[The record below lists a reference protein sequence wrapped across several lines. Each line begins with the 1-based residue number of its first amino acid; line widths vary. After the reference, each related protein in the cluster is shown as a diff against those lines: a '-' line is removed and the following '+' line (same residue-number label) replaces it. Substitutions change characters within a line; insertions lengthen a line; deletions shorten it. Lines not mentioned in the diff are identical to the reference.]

1 MSVPAGEAAHQ
12 RHANCIVTGTLTEIG
27 KSCSKVR
34 QTANFRP
41 VGLAS
46 LGLGHY
52 AVINSVWDAARTLL
66 HEWPVDDGEDYF
78 EAVKSCLD
86 AIIGDLPP
94 DEVRASFIRAAQEA
108 GISVIEAAD

>member
-1 MSVPAGEAAHQ
+1 M
-12 RHANCIVTGTLTEIG
+12 
-27 KSCSKVR
+27 R

-46 LGLGHY
+46 IGLAHY

-66 HEWPVDDGEDYF
+66 HDWPVDDGEEYF
-78 EAVKSCLD
+78 EAVKACLD

-94 DEVRASFIRAAQEA
+94 EHVRAVFIRAAQEA
-108 GISVIEAAD
+108 GIAVIEAAG

>member
-1 MSVPAGEAAHQ
+1 M
-12 RHANCIVTGTLTEIG
+12 
-27 KSCSKVR
+27 K

-46 LGLGHY
+46 MGLGHY
-52 AVINSVWDAARTLL
+52 AVVNSVWDAARTLL
-66 HEWPVDDGEDYF
+66 HDWPVDDGEEYF

-86 AIIGDLPP
+86 AIIGDLQP

-108 GISVIEAAD
+108 GIAVIEAAD

>member
-1 MSVPAGEAAHQ
+1 M
-12 RHANCIVTGTLTEIG
+12 
-27 KSCSKVR
+27 R

>member
-1 MSVPAGEAAHQ
+1 M
-12 RHANCIVTGTLTEIG
+12 
-27 KSCSKVR
+27 R

-46 LGLGHY
+46 MGLGHY

-66 HEWPVDDGEDYF
+66 HDWPVDDGEDYL

-108 GISVIEAAD
+108 GIAVIEAAD

>member
-1 MSVPAGEAAHQ
+1 MG
-12 RHANCIVTGTLTEIG
+12 
-27 KSCSKVR
+27 

-46 LGLGHY
+46 VGLGHY
-52 AVINSVWDAARTLL
+52 VVINSVWDAARTLL
-66 HEWPVDDGEDYF
+66 HDWPVDDGEEYF

-94 DEVRASFIRAAQEA
+94 ENVRTVFIRAAHEA
-108 GISVIEAAD
+108 GIAVIEAAPD

>member
-1 MSVPAGEAAHQ
+1 M
-12 RHANCIVTGTLTEIG
+12 
-27 KSCSKVR
+27 
-34 QTANFRP
+34 
-41 VGLAS
+41 AS

>member
-1 MSVPAGEAAHQ
+1 M
-12 RHANCIVTGTLTEIG
+12 
-27 KSCSKVR
+27 R
-34 QTANFRP
+34 QTAHFRP

-46 LGLGHY
+46 MGLGHY

-94 DEVRASFIRAAQEA
+94 DEVRASFIRAAHEA

>member
-1 MSVPAGEAAHQ
+1 MSA
-12 RHANCIVTGTLTEIG
+12 TEIG

-34 QTANFRP
+34 QTAHFRP

-46 LGLGHY
+46 MGLGHY

-94 DEVRASFIRAAQEA
+94 EEVRASFIRAAQEA
-108 GISVIEAAD
+108 GIAVIEAAD